1 MTKRSWQIAIVSAI
15 VIVLVGLITASMIR
29 TLNPIVIGVR
39 EGSKFQS
46 DTAARIA
53 AGLTADGYS
62 DEIVSLTAAESG
74 RRSAENLDKPGR
86 HRDVQADRA

>member
-1 MTKRSWQIAIVSAI
+1 M
-15 VIVLVGLITASMIR
+15 GLITASMIR

-46 DTAARIA
+46 DTAVRIA

-74 RRSAENLDKPGR
+74 RRSAENLAKPGR